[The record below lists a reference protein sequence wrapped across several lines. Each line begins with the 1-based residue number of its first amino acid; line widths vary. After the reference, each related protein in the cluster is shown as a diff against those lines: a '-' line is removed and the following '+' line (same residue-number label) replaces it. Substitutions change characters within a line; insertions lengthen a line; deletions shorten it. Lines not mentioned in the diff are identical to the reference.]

1 MGWKCGKQR
10 GYRRVAL
17 RLRSGQALRLRSGR
31 ASGERKNKAREAQ
44 AFLGEVMAL
53 ESVANGESAGEE
65 VCFVDLGLG

>member
-10 GYRRVAL
+10 GYRRV
-17 RLRSGQALRLRSGR
+17 ALRLRSGR